1 MAINALDSNVKND
14 VQGLRSAETAASRRE
29 LPALRETPKE
39 DAVKTE
45 KVSIGEAPPEA
56 PNYGQAIANQLKSP
70 TEAQPES
77 AEPEAQSAPIS
88 VARRAVEA
96 YRRTEEIGALAL
108 ASSGA
113 LPSNQPV
120 AETPVVPVK
129 VEADGKVTGGGGLV
143 AGEPAQV
150 NLTTRAVEG
159 TTTVANDEKIQAK
172 PKEDSSLVENEA
184 AAIKRP
190 DVDLS
195 RIYEARAATQ
205 RAQIDAIRSPPTE

>member
-14 VQGLRSAETAASRRE
+14 VQGLRSASTARRE
-29 LPALRETPKE
+29 LPALRQIAQG

-45 KVSIGEAPPEA
+45 KVSIGETPTETT
-56 PNYGQAIANQLKSP
+56 NYGQAIANQLKNP
-70 TEAQPES
+70 TETQLEN
-77 AEPEAQSAPIS
+77 AEPEVQSAPIS

-96 YRRTEEIGALAL
+96 YRRTEDIGALAL

-120 AETPVVPVK
+120 VETPVAPVK
-129 VEADGKVTGGGGLV
+129 VEADGQVTGGGGLV
-143 AGEPAQV
+143 AGEPAQI

-159 TTTVANDEKIQAK
+159 TTTASNDERIQAK
-172 PKEDSSLVENEA
+172 PREDTLLVENEPSK
-184 AAIKRP
+184 IKRP

-195 RIYEARAATQ
+195 RIYEARAANQ
-205 RAQIDAIRSPPTE
+205 RAEIDALRAPPAE